1 MKNLSISTSIIAL
14 ALLSSLLY
22 IQCKT
27 NETVSG
33 EEHKDPIEKSIK
45 EAEEAFS
52 DDSTIN
58 VEDVLHIDERTITGQ
73 VISEFG
79 DPLIGASIIV
89 QGTTT
94 GTITDVD
101 GSFSLVIPDEATTLI
116 VGYTGYEF
124 QEVDIR
130 TLSELVV
137 SLSAGTSLDE
147 VVVTGYSRKSKASS
161 SADHSAVESSAPVS
175 SGAVAVMSRASDAI
189 AVRGV
194 SSIQDLPSAGQ
205 ITAGEWNDLQNWKD
219 WLDLTTDPDYVKM
232 QDHWGIYP
240 QERMSVY
247 VQNRSNHPVVGA
259 QVTLTDHQ
267 GEIIWE
273 TVSDHAGHAE
283 LWPSLFSASKIENY
297 QIRVKYDDE
306 EYLKGDV
313 KSISNG
319 SNDITLPVDC
329 DVRDVVD
336 IMFVVDAT
344 GSMGDEITFLQSELN
359 DVLAR
364 VTEDNQDFSY
374 RTGAVFYRDDTDD
387 YLTRVSDLT
396 TKSEETIEFISQQ
409 NATGGGDYPEAVE
422 AGLENA
428 LGQEWSEDALSKII
442 FLLLDAPPHHDA
454 ETTQMIRE
462 QIAEAAAAGI
472 KLIPITASGINRETE
487 FLMKYMA
494 VVTNATYVFIT
505 DDSGI
510 GGSHLAPLV
519 DDFDVEKLND
529 LLVRL
534 IGNYTHNYA
543 CNLDFQTTSQDITL
557 FPNPTSNRITLKSS
571 NPITRVEV
579 LSNTGRVLFTEEGN
593 DQTELSVQLDNLIDG
608 VYQVAIYSGE
618 QRHTKSVI
626 KVAG

>member
-1 MKNLSISTSIIAL
+1 
-14 ALLSSLLY
+14 
-22 IQCKT
+22 
-27 NETVSG
+27 
-33 EEHKDPIEKSIK
+33 
-45 EAEEAFS
+45 
-52 DDSTIN
+52 
-58 VEDVLHIDERTITGQ
+58 
-73 VISEFG
+73 
-79 DPLIGASIIV
+79 
-89 QGTTT
+89 
-94 GTITDVD
+94 
-101 GSFSLVIPDEATTLI
+101 
-116 VGYTGYEF
+116 
-124 QEVDIR
+124 
-130 TLSELVV
+130 
-137 SLSAGTSLDE
+137 
-147 VVVTGYSRKSKASS
+147 
-161 SADHSAVESSAPVS
+161 
-175 SGAVAVMSRASDAI
+175 
-189 AVRGV
+189 
-194 SSIQDLPSAGQ
+194 
-205 ITAGEWNDLQNWKD
+205 
-219 WLDLTTDPDYVKM
+219 
-232 QDHWGIYP
+232 
-240 QERMSVY
+240 MSVY
-247 VQNRSNHPVVGA
+247 VQNRLNHPVAGA
-259 QVTLTDHQ
+259 QVTLTDQQ

-283 LWPSLFSASKIENY
+283 LWPSLFSTSKIENY
-297 QIRVKYDDE
+297 QIRVNYDDE

-344 GSMGDEITFLQSELN
+344 GSMGDEITFLQSELT

-364 VTEDNQDFSY
+364 VTEDNQDISY
-374 RTGAVFYRDDTDD
+374 RTGAVFYRDDTDA

-396 TKSEETIEFISQQ
+396 DKSEETIEFISQQ
-409 NATGGGDYPEAVE
+409 NASGGGDYPEAVE
-422 AGLENA
+422 AGLEEA

-442 FLLLDAPPHHDA
+442 FLLLDAPPHHDEKA
-454 ETTQMIRE
+454 TQMIRE

-543 CNLDFQTTSQDITL
+543 CNLDLQTTSQDITL
-557 FPNPTSNRITLKSS
+557 FPNPTSNRITLKSP
-571 NPITRVEV
+571 NPITKVEV

-593 DQTELSVQLDNLIDG
+593 DQTELSIQLDNLIDG

-618 QRHTKSVI
+618 QRLTKSVI